1 MLDYI
6 TLISMLWKYFGSPT
20 VTPRKHYQRAAS
32 MHFRMHV
39 ENSMKHQ
46 MCHIY
51 TDLREKT
58 KLLFTDSCEDMTVRR
73 ENTYFRVF
81 RTFLDFQLFRSSK
94 QWPSGT
100 SLRVGSFPAEN
111 CEYGAVL
118 IICACFLERN
128 RWANSS
134 E

>member
-1 MLDYI
+1 
-6 TLISMLWKYFGSPT
+6 
-20 VTPRKHYQRAAS
+20 

-51 TDLREKT
+51 TDLREQT
-58 KLLFTDSCEDMTVRR
+58 KLLFREGCEAMIVRR
-73 ENTYFRVF
+73 ENTYPRVF
-81 RTFLDFQLFRSSK
+81 RTFLDFKLFRSSK
-94 QWPSGT
+94 HKFEV
-100 SLRVGSFPAEN
+100 RAVSFSSEN

-118 IICACFLERN
+118 IISACFLERN
-128 RWANSS
+128 KWTNSS